1 MWYSARIESNHIFI
15 ESGVR
20 KWKRLPRWQLCR
32 HWPGVSH
39 PVTTL
44 LSRRYLCCQRRRIKN
59 CSVRNISLPFA
70 LYDIIPT
77 LGRRRHNHADDV
89 PKSAQWH
96 CCSGIFCSF
105 VFGLYM
111 RYIVCVLLIRLSS
124 YRLYVEEDLNGI
136 RVKTGC
142 PWTTMPLSYQESP
155 LPERTG
161 LTPTRRQ
168 AMSFETKKKKKKTG
182 TERRHTGTLSKRAVH
197 CV

>member
-1 MWYSARIESNHIFI
+1 MLSTSAH
-15 ESGVR
+15 
-20 KWKRLPRWQLCR
+20 
-32 HWPGVSH
+32 
-39 PVTTL
+39 
-44 LSRRYLCCQRRRIKN
+44 KN

-77 LGRRRHNHADDV
+77 LGRRRHNRADDV

-111 RYIVCVLLIRLSS
+111 RYIVCVLLIRLSC

-142 PWTTMPLSYQESP
+142 PWTTTCAIILSRISSP
-155 LPERTG
+155 RAHWLDTDSATSHVIRD
-161 LTPTRRQ
+161 
-168 AMSFETKKKKKKTG
+168 KKTG
-182 TERRHTGTLSKRAVH
+182 TRRRKTGTLSKRAAH
-197 CV
+197 CVQSNV